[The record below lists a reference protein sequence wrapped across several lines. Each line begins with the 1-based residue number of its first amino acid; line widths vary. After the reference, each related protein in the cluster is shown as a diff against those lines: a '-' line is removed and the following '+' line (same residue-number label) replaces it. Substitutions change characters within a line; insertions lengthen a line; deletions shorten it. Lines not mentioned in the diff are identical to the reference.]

1 MPVGKRWC
9 GAMLIGAGLMLFGA
23 SHHHW
28 QEWAGFAV
36 FAAGIVLVLPKS
48 ITGSPTHGKRVFL
61 SCCPYIN
68 IRPSSGRWQ
77 CMVRR
82 QIAS

>member
-23 SHHHW
+23 SHQHW

-48 ITGSPTHGKRVFL
+48 ITGSPT
-61 SCCPYIN
+61 P
-68 IRPSSGRWQ
+68 
-77 CMVRR
+77 
-82 QIAS
+82 